1 MRCLDHRIG
10 VYFQSGTNAEYS
22 SVPLETLR
30 TAGSLMGSPQRFR
43 SLASKFFILTAALV
57 FWVVAVILAYDLRQ
71 DTFDVSKGVLLFL
84 VVLLVAGAISRV
96 TIRLLARPLQ
106 QLQDGITRA
115 REGKLEPIE
124 VSKTGDE
131 IEFLGESFNSTIAA
145 LRTTQEE
152 LLKNKELLEER
163 IRQRTQELEVA
174 MRRALAASHAKS
186 EFLANMSHELR
197 TPMNGVLGMIN
208 IVLESKLDAEQ
219 RDHLE
224 TAQRCAYSLLAVLN
238 DVLDISKIEAGRMA
252 LENIVFNVH
261 AILDEAAK
269 THAALA
275 SHKRIELKTEIAP
288 DVPVRI
294 QGDPLRLRQIVS
306 NLLSNAV
313 KFTEEGSVCLQASA
327 MPPAAEGKTRLRI
340 AVIDTGIGIAQ
351 DKQAQ
356 IFEKFTQADS
366 SISRRFGGTGLG
378 LAIARS
384 LVEMQNGTISVQ
396 SEIGRGTTFTVV
408 LDFTVACGE
417 EHYAGGTNGAS
428 RGNVLVVEDNLVNQK
443 LVSALLQKNGY
454 TAVIAESGPDAL
466 TALDRQQFRLV
477 LMDVQM
483 PLIDG
488 IETTRRI
495 RRDRR
500 WATLPIVAMTARAME
515 GDKENCLAAGMNG
528 FITKP
533 IHAAHLLS
541 VVDEFVQPAYNA
553 PASA

>member
-1 MRCLDHRIG
+1 M
-10 VYFQSGTNAEYS
+10 SGKPLTPIYLIVLFDSVRAVSNLVS
-22 SVPLETLR
+22 SPR
-30 TAGSLMGSPQRFR
+30 RFR
-43 SLASKFFILTAALV
+43 SLASKFFVLTAALV

-71 DTFDVSKGVLLFL
+71 DAFDMSKGILLF
-84 VVLLVAGAISRV
+84 VIVLLVAGAISRV

-106 QLQDGITRA
+106 QLQEGIVRA

-131 IEFLGESFNSTIAA
+131 IEFLGESFNGMITA
-145 LRTTQEE
+145 LGATQQE

-174 MRRALAASHAKS
+174 MRRALAASQAKS

-208 IVLESKLDAEQ
+208 IVLETKLDSEQ

-224 TAQRCAYSLLAVLN
+224 TAQRCAYSLLTVLN

-252 LENIVFNVH
+252 LENIVFNAHV
-261 AILDEAAK
+261 ILEEAVK
-269 THAALA
+269 THGALA
-275 SHKRIELKTEIAP
+275 SHKGIKLKTEIAP
-288 DVPVRI
+288 DVPVRV

-313 KFTEEGSVCLQASA
+313 KFTEHGSVTLRATTAPSD
-327 MPPAAEGKTRLRI
+327 PPGKARLI
-340 AVIDTGIGIAQ
+340 VDVIDTGIGIAEA
-351 DKQAQ
+351 KQAQ
-356 IFEKFTQADS
+356 IFEKFTQADT

-384 LVEMQNGTISVQ
+384 LIEMQNGSISVR
-396 SEIGRGTTFTVV
+396 SELGKGTTFTVV
-408 LDFTVACGE
+408 LDFAVARGE
-417 EHYAGGTNGAS
+417 DSYAVGTDPSAS
-428 RGNVLVVEDNLVNQK
+428 RTAFGGSILVVEDNLVNQK
-443 LVSALLQKNGY
+443 LVAALLQRNGY
-454 TAVIAESGPDAL
+454 TTVIAESGPDAL
-466 TALDRQQFRLV
+466 AALEKHEFRLV

-488 IETTRRI
+488 LETTRRI
-495 RRDRR
+495 RRDPR
-500 WATLPIVAMTARAME
+500 WAKLPIVAMTARAME

-541 VVDEFVQPAYNA
+541 VVDEFALEGYKSA
-553 PASA
+553 ASA

>member
-1 MRCLDHRIG
+1 M
-10 VYFQSGTNAEYS
+10 NS
-22 SVPLETLR
+22 SR
-30 TAGSLMGSPQRFR
+30 RFR

-84 VVLLVAGAISRV
+84 IVLMVAGAISRV

-106 QLQDGITRA
+106 HLQEGIQRA

-131 IEFLGESFNSTIAA
+131 IEFLGESFNGMIAA
-145 LRTTQEE
+145 LRATQEE

-163 IRQRTQELEVA
+163 IRQRTEELEIA
-174 MRRALAASHAKS
+174 MRRALAASQAKS

-208 IVLESKLDAEQ
+208 IVLETKLDPEQ
-219 RDHLE
+219 RDQLE

-252 LENIVFNVH
+252 LEHIVFDLH
-261 AILDEAAK
+261 TILDEAAK
-269 THAALA
+269 THTALA
-275 SHKRIELKTEIAP
+275 SRKGIALRTEIAP
-288 DVPVRI
+288 DAPARVH
-294 QGDPLRLRQIVS
+294 GDPLRLRQIVS

-313 KFTEEGSVCLQASA
+313 KFTEQGSVCLRVATI
-327 MPPAAEGKTRLRI
+327 PTEAEGKIRLRI
-340 AVIDTGIGIAQ
+340 DVIDTGIGIPE

-356 IFEKFTQADS
+356 IFEKFTQADT

-378 LAIARS
+378 LAITRS
-384 LVEMQNGTISVQ
+384 IVEMQNGNISVT
-396 SEIGRGTTFTVV
+396 SEIGTGTTFTVM
-408 LDFTVACGE
+408 LDLGLARGE
-417 EHYAGGTNGAS
+417 DVHVSSADANGAFLGS
-428 RGNVLVVEDNLVNQK
+428 ILIVEDNLVNQK
-443 LVSALLQKNGY
+443 LVGALLQKNGY
-454 TAVIAESGPDAL
+454 TTVIAESGTEAL
-466 TALDRQQFRLV
+466 ASLEKHDFRLV

-483 PLIDG
+483 PMIDG
-488 IETTRRI
+488 LETTRRI
-495 RRDRR
+495 RLDPR
-500 WATLPIVAMTARAME
+500 WAQLPIVAMTARAME
-515 GDKENCLAAGMNG
+515 GDKESCLAAGMNG

-541 VVDEFVQPAYNA
+541 VVDEFVLPAHK
-553 PASA
+553 SAATV